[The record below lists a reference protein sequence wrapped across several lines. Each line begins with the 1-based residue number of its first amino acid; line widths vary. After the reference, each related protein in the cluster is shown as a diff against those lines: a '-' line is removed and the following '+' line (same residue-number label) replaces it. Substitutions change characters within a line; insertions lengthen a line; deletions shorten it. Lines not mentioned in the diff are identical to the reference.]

1 MRDAIRQ
8 FVQTHTKE
16 KAYTDYLPDVKS
28 FPNATGVFC
37 YSDIPQGDGSS
48 WQRYQIQVR
57 RKTYQHALEDS
68 ALLYRLLDSGED
80 EESVRLTDDVS
91 CFIRQRNGP
100 KLLDRGS
107 DYTTFYF
114 EISVFKDG

>member
-8 FVQTHTKE
+8 FVQTQTKE
-16 KAYTDYLPDVKS
+16 KAYTDFLPDAKS

-57 RKTYQHALEDS
+57 RKTYQHALKDS
-68 ALLYRLLDSGED
+68 ELLYQMLDSS
-80 EESVRLTDDVS
+80 EEEKTVCLTDDVS

-100 KLLDRGS
+100 RLLDRGS

-114 EISVFKDG
+114 EISVFKNG